1 LHYTVFPN
9 IKYLT
14 VPTAGIVLFAT
25 LLDMYVIAADT
36 MLNVPTSEAVEA
48 VVKLDVVPS
57 PQFITVFTVYG
68 DVDVEEFG
76 VGVQYMLTV

>member
-1 LHYTVFPN
+1 
-9 IKYLT
+9 LT